1 MASATLIFPH
11 QLFEQHPALVEG
23 DPVFLLEEYLF
34 FKLYPFHKKKLIL
47 HRASMKAY
55 QLFLEKKGFRVEY
68 IEDA

>member
-47 HRASMKAY
+47 HRAS
-55 QLFLEKKGFRVEY
+55 
-68 IEDA
+68 